1 MPPIRRTPTIG
12 KAKFHR
18 FVMLREATLL
28 RRLNHVRCDT
38 EEEWHER
45 VGRYLSST
53 EGIDDAVTAAR
64 ASCLPVDGVAI
75 GYSGPLDYTVTVR
88 HRRLTNIA
96 FTATTMWDHLM
107 ATR

>member
-1 MPPIRRTPTIG
+1 MPPIRRAPVIS

-28 RRLNHVRCDT
+28 RKLNHVRCDT
-38 EEEWHER
+38 DELWRER
-45 VGRYLSST
+45 VDRYLSSK
-53 EGIDDAVTAAR
+53 EGTDDAVTAAR

-96 FTATTMWDHLM
+96 FTSGPMWDHLTM
-107 ATR
+107 SR